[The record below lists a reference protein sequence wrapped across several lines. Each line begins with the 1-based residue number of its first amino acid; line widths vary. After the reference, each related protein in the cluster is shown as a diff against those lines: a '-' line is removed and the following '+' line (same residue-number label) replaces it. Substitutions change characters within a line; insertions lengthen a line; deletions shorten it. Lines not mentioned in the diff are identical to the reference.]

1 MNLIL
6 LESAQQ
12 VAENRYRL
20 CPRQTRHVDTIL
32 GAQPGDDLRCGLL
45 DGPCG
50 TGTLHHAGEHREL
63 ETNLNETPPAPLPL
77 TLILALPRPKMLKRM
92 LIDATSLGIKQIV
105 LLNSW
110 KVDKS
115 YWQTPE
121 LKHELL
127 QEKLRLGLEQAGD
140 TVLPALTLA
149 KRFKPFVED
158 DLTAVAGN
166 SRCLL
171 ADPSGA
177 DYLPCDLV
185 DPVTLAVG
193 PEGGW
198 TAYER
203 DMLVA
208 RGFHCHSLG
217 QRILRSETALPSLVG
232 RLMRLP

>member
-6 LESAQQ
+6 LETGQS

-20 CPRQTRHVDTIL
+20 SPRQARHVDAVL
-32 GAQPGDDLRCGLL
+32 GAAPGDTLRCGLL
-45 DGPCG
+45 GG
-50 TGTLHHAGEHREL
+50 QRGSGILRHAGEHREL
-63 ETNLNETPPAPLPL
+63 EVSLTEAPPAPLPL
-77 TLILALPRPKMLKRM
+77 TPILALPRPKMLKRV

-121 LKHELL
+121 LKADLL

-140 TVLPALTLA
+140 TVLPTLSLA

-158 DLTAVAGN
+158 ELPALSAD
-166 SRCLL
+166 SRCIL
-171 ADPSGA
+171 ADPCA
-177 DYLPCDLV
+177 DQYMPCELAE
-185 DPVTLAVG
+185 PVTLAIG

-198 TAYER
+198 TDYER
-203 DMLVA
+203 ETLLA
-208 RGFHCHSLG
+208 HGFQGYQLG
-217 QRILRSETALPSLVG
+217 KRILRSETALPPLVG
-232 RLMRLP
+232 RLMHLA